1 MSTIGECINKMW
13 YDLTVE
19 FYLAIKRNL
28 FFEKKL
34 LSTRSQPQ
42 KVAYYPHISRIS
54 KSLETESRNV

>member
-28 FFEKKL
+28 FFEKKIAKYKKSATKGCI
-34 LSTRSQPQ
+34 LSS
-42 KVAYYPHISRIS
+42 HIQNKQVSRDR
-54 KSLETESRNV
+54 K